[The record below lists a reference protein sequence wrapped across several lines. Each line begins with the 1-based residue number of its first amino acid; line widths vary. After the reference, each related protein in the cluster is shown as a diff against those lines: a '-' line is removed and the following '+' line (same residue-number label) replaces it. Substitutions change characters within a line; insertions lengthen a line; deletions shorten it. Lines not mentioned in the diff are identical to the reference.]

1 MRYQFVDCRWALGEP
16 QRGREL
22 YLAGHIPGAS
32 FLDVDADLSAPPGPR
47 GRHPLPDAGEFA
59 RVTTI
64 ARFGPPADT
73 GEAARRARIELR
85 DLKRRLR
92 RGLFVLD
99 RARGLVSVRSLGLG

>member
-1 MRYQFVDCRWALGEP
+1 MKTTQEISEAISERFSV
-16 QRGREL
+16 
-22 YLAGHIPGAS
+22 
-32 FLDVDADLSAPPGPR
+32 
-47 GRHPLPDAGEFA
+47 DAGEFA

-64 ARFGPPADT
+64 ARFGPPTDA

-99 RARGLVSVRSLGLG
+99 RARGLFQLGPMALDPRFPLAMR